1 MKIHTLK
8 NNKRLIAVAVLSLIS
23 CIALLFGLFGLPIS
37 ADGEEPFVSVTA
49 ELNVETVY
57 DDYTEETIK
66 KDLKVYGVSEDGRKS
81 VITSDYDV
89 QFANGKL
96 TAGAEDNAVT
106 VTYQG
111 LSFTLPV
118 ETVEAATAELRIGAI
133 SGYERS
139 NAYFVNSEG
148 FYAFV
153 QGMTAEQVE
162 SRLALELVYPNHT
175 ETVPYD
181 GTKVKWSSSAP
192 SFGSDTNASDI
203 SVNISLGVS
212 GIDGVEDTTV
222 SESVVFAASKR
233 FALKVRAGWTQPAE
247 LVPSTT
253 VASFIKSLQGYVIVV
268 MNSGYEGGAVNVES
282 ELSYS
287 GLYVGATADALKMS
301 EGDRFDKTLEIPYNG
316 DGVKA
321 LQLNL
326 IVTCKGYA
334 GIDTSLDGN
343 LNSQIA
349 RSEKLDYGDV
359 YVKALFEDEF
369 GDNIG
374 AKIYLKDVPES
385 DIATEFYDKD
395 NNKLDSLTRS
405 VTRIRLTYNA
415 PNGSR
420 ASKNFAGVQVSPI
433 SIARP
438 SIADKELI
446 YSTETCSTVIS
457 GLVTDDVY
465 GDNMKVETDSVY
477 AKYEDGVI
485 SFERGGT
492 YKITVSFLKGENS
505 DFIFMTGAGDGEVD
519 PEDPTRVTY
528 TVNVL
533 KAPIVVTLD
542 NFPSEIEYGEREP
555 DYSVRGAVEGNASMQ
570 FTATNKID
578 TDSLPYEDKTN
589 DAPSYRLYYTGTDS
603 ENNAYA
609 SYDFPTERGSYKIH
623 VSTAETAWYDKG
635 ELETP
640 FEFEIVHRQISLSN
654 ASIKSVTFELGKEYG
669 ESDVVKQVTATG
681 FAPQHQANPAEVVSV
696 KFSGA
701 NAGKTVTHAD
711 DYGVIVTIINP
722 NYKWS
727 DTESTDKTTV
737 FTVNKATLY
746 FTASQGSFTYGDIK
760 SEAVIDVSGL
770 RGWAELGAPSY
781 KKDGSAYTAPENG
794 IWQAGEYEAVYK
806 IGSYAD
812 GVLASDITCEAVQT
826 GFTVSRREIDKVEVE
841 ASNSGKEY
849 KHEAWEFALNNY
861 LQGEH
866 ILANGAVYS
875 YGDILDVKT
884 SGLLT
889 DGITKITTI
898 SFDAD
903 KGVIYVTDAGSY
915 VFEISIK
922 DSNFTWKYEGNYPQT
937 VNATANILQRELSFK
952 LNPDTDFTYNGE
964 NQVPE
969 TLVDWELGENL
980 TAALTCVYNRAD
992 GGSIDKTDIIDA
1004 GGYKVTVTG
1013 FTVSEKPDGAS
1024 YTYAVNY
1031 KLPEDG
1037 SLSFNIKT
1045 PYLIK
1050 PNLKGGKAE
1059 VDYQGKNNPYD
1070 FLEYIEGDTYTYSAN
1085 GETKCSLKFTYE
1097 KDSQTFGELAVA
1109 GTYTVTVIPAE
1120 NFKWK
1125 GSDGGDGGA
1134 EPLTFTFVINQL
1146 AVILEWTESSLSS
1159 VYGEVP
1165 APRVIVNNAVTG
1177 DTVGIVIGYKDEDG
1191 SNVIADLSSAS
1202 GAGYY
1207 TVYASA
1213 VDGTDKDNYKI
1224 DGSAINANLSAQYT
1238 ILKKQ
1243 LAQPVQPAGA
1253 TESTYSGSLWSGSI
1267 SGFGSYNLT
1276 SALVGAAV
1284 TGARPAVWY
1293 TQSAEDADRVID
1305 TSSDRYS
1312 FNVSNGDFTCFDAGF
1327 YSVEFTIK
1335 DSANYCWADSGNTR
1349 DFDFK
1354 GVYTHK
1360 WNEFAK
1366 IERKTLTAPALG
1378 SNRAMEWG
1386 TVTALNSILTG
1397 ALDGVNYG
1405 VLYGTN
1411 KDSDNITGNNQGD
1424 VDGFNGSTATRGQY
1438 YALLTLSSDALNYVW
1453 DVEFDN
1459 ADKTGYA
1466 GASFVNGG
1474 KVFEIIYTSEHGAQV
1489 KLYYAITASQVNVA
1503 LTLNDYVYGDNGA
1516 FIGSSQNTERKGLND
1531 AVVLQIPDGFEDAT
1545 FDGSGGGGGSA
1556 VYTFYNKD
1564 GTELSADELVNG
1576 LPWNAGEYGV
1586 RIVITFDR
1594 NSEGEEVYSEWDS
1607 GKQNLTVNT
1616 RELETVWSYLGKT
1629 GNTLTAVYNGKG
1641 QMPTAQIENLPS
1653 KKDFGDV
1660 DSPLLTYNYS
1670 DTQKPE
1676 DANSYTV
1683 SVTGAEGGNFNLDN
1697 TSDCA
1702 FTINK
1707 YNLSIEAEGVNGHVY
1722 GEAIDVSGKW
1732 NYGGSEEFYND
1743 DADNIKLVVLLNG
1756 VGDPFTSNVTP
1767 IGTYKLCPVWNNY
1780 STLTLDENGEYTLE
1794 TANYIISVKSAD
1806 FTVVKRLITVEFTAD
1821 GASGTY
1827 GETAD
1832 LYQSGVYTLST
1843 ENGTGDP
1850 LADDVYDVFRLSA
1863 KLNSVEAVGD
1873 SKNWSIGIYTVT
1885 GTAISDNYGITFVGS
1900 GKYEITSAEIMDV
1913 NVTGYVGTYD
1923 ASAHDL
1929 FTVSAVTVNNQSLKW
1944 YYKSIGSVDWLPYFA
1959 DGKNAQI
1966 KDVAD
1971 SGVYFVKATAPNHKA
1986 VVFSVGGKEAEVP
1999 VTVEK
2004 AEIKVQINIGIWYGE
2019 ENPADL
2025 SFKADVDSLI
2035 SDADT
2040 FKFDGLRGNETIA
2053 NINVSGTFAYSADY
2067 TQGEKQGIYSIKF
2080 INDSDT
2086 LNAPNYNFV
2095 NAVKEDGRDKGVLT
2109 VKPLAL
2115 KVVINDIESVY
2126 YDTFSK
2132 VKFVTEITLPDSTY
2146 TGIELTQSELAENIW
2161 EEIFDASAGFEG
2173 ANLITLKTTAFADT
2187 NAGTHTQAVGVYSI
2201 SGTLNKDK
2209 TDYTAI
2215 FSGSNGSTAIHTVV
2229 PANLSVSDIT
2239 GYKGGYDELSHLALI
2254 IMRNGEVSEVFATAN
2269 DGTNVTV
2276 SFYASDYSDNAV
2288 SAEDLDWSGLP
2299 VVTDPIEYID
2309 VCRKNVYYRIF
2320 AGGNYETVYG
2330 MCETEISRVENAFV
2344 NESDLKFN
2352 GWTYGLYSA
2361 TNLNGYNAD
2370 TTHKVTE
2377 PVSKFTRLV
2386 LSDGE
2391 VGQNEFAFDL
2401 TRDGKPIAELSGTHD
2416 TITSIFAEMWEKG
2429 LFSAGEYSLTINMDG
2444 TVNYGS
2450 LEKSFVFTVYKKTL
2464 TVTADDKSVVYGG
2477 AAPEYSYS
2485 VSGFV
2490 AGKTDGVV
2498 DTEADI
2504 LGTENNFFTSDYS
2517 AGRLSGSVGTYA
2529 IKHYQADGSTVI
2541 EGLTDKVLEN
2551 YSFRFE
2557 SGELTVEKREITITI
2572 TDAENFYN
2580 LSVINGETYGK
2591 EEIAEWRNCFTVS
2604 GVYEGDTDGGIQKI
2618 FALRTN
2624 ALTSAGGKDTNE
2636 AGEYPIYTKWLDF
2649 LSDSGAKISFG
2660 HNYSAVFADCS
2671 YLGELPDDAVIQDG
2685 NNYCAGTY
2693 TIKKAFLAVDIRGP
2707 FNNADGTQ
2715 EAVNGSVFSNTKKY
2729 YKAFVT
2735 NDTDIVDFVVTYY
2748 NGTVISAE
2756 NRLTDAPVNVGKYSV
2771 TATTDNKNYVANRA
2785 SIPFDI
2791 TPATL
2796 NVGWVVNGTYAAE
2809 IQYGE
2814 NIPEFDVG
2822 INGYPANNRFSG
2834 LTYKFSSPHFTE
2846 LSETQLIEL
2855 LGEVEYGYETAY
2867 DDATERDI
2875 YIAPKVK
2882 VSQNFTASAT
2892 REILRVVSRKITVQ
2906 VDGYDEGNA
2915 TATSHYTGKDPFA
2928 DNKGEINDWLTVIEN
2943 DAFVHGHGLADL
2955 GITLTIESQ
2964 NYNASDTPY
2973 NVNVLK
2979 GNSPVS
2985 RNYNVVFVVGE
2996 EKIPYSEVKPT
3007 YLITQKEITVT
3018 AKNVNVIYGDA
3029 IDSNVSNGILQ
3040 SNLSLDLFNRYFTVS
3055 GFENGETYMS
3065 LSDSAM
3071 QENSFVFSTGY
3082 MPYISRVGNE
3092 IVLSIDGSSLGF
3104 TNYKVTKFV
3113 SGKVIVTPRVI
3124 TAGTHD
3130 EIYLEATDADGNKI
3144 YNNGVYGA
3152 SRNAVIEF
3160 IGHDN
3165 GIGYDATRFAPKFSV
3180 SYNTKSGVGQ
3190 TAQAAPTK
3198 VGEYIVTVNL
3208 TNRDYVFAGNA
3219 VSTALQFNVLKR
3231 TMSLSWLH
3239 TAIANNPKEG
3249 ETVDLTNKIADYV
3262 ESLMTLSNFQKTV
3275 GDSVFGITEGT
3286 GPDRYQIGTV
3296 GGERVGLHI
3305 TAQGTGEYRVTFAFT
3320 SEASANYQWNDSD
3333 SASEVTVIF
3342 NVTTNKVYITGLRIT
3357 GWIYKQYDAGLNK
3370 VIFSV
3375 SNGNTDGVQ
3384 ISYAPITGQ
3393 IPTDT
3398 AGFQSLSYS
3407 ASIPEAAGNYAVRAY
3422 YPSYQGLGGDEQFT
3436 SFTITKAT
3444 VSAPVITVSGNNGVF
3459 GGVELSST
3467 VEFDSMILRI
3477 SGFNGI
3483 NYVLTEKGAV
3493 LTAMNAGTYTVRF
3506 AIIDSA
3512 NYQWGGNVSSADWVI
3527 EKAEDNAVTWNNT
3540 EEQRTVVYGN
3550 VFVPD
3555 ASATYGGTVYYR
3567 YMLKTGDT
3575 VPDADDSGWTAAFNK
3590 FNVGEYWIKATNS
3603 GNSNYNGDFKIIS
3616 FKVVKATLTVT
3627 PNGSMIYGNEFENS
3641 NPTFQYTVTEG
3652 LVRGDDP
3659 NEVIKKVSEV
3669 IYTVTNLHNGFNAG
3683 TYGFVLETDENGN
3696 VIGLAADNYK
3706 IVSGVGVFTVNKR
3719 SVVVNIGNKTSQ
3731 YGRPVDVSDVS
3742 VTYGSQNGLVA
3753 GDDLNLTFTT
3763 TATENGNKGGYI
3775 INATYNNGNYN
3786 ATINPG
3792 TYTITERLITVE
3804 IVQGGGVY
3812 GEDIVGVTYSKVLD
3826 DEQVD
3831 ITDFVNDK
3839 LNITVVYSG
3848 TANDGTVFNG
3858 TQTPLLAGSY
3868 VATVKGSGNDNFIVV
3883 GEPFA
3888 QFVVEKKEVD
3898 GSLITVENQTYNGEI
3913 KIPEINN
3920 SAFVSAYGGG
3930 IYEELAHGS
3939 FVNAGEHNITLR
3951 LIDADNYKWL
3961 SVEIAERNIIF
3972 TIDKA
3977 ENELTEELKIS
3988 GWIYGE
3994 YDVATNSPSASVKF
4008 GQSLIVY
4015 TYCETEDGRYY
4026 SGAPVTGNVGDY
4038 YVRATVMATDNYNAF
4053 ESAPVKFSI
4062 TKKSLALPAL
4072 AEIKEG
4078 EGKNDVY
4085 TGGELLAE
4093 ILGFDMALMNLDYEG
4108 KTNVSGGRITLVAVN
4123 AGTYTVKLTIAGNNN
4138 YRWQNTEADEVI
4150 LSWTV
4155 APKAVA
4161 KPVANTNGFMVN
4173 GQVLTYIPVGF
4184 DEEIMTIEGNRT
4196 AYGGEFTVTVGLKDK
4211 ANYVWEDG
4219 GVEDITF
4226 DWTVTGINT
4235 VFKIVVSV
4243 LSGVAGIA
4251 IIAAGVQLLLDRRR
4265 KRILER
4271 DIDKRSQAEINAKA
4285 ETESQ
4290 KRGNE

>member
-1 MKIHTLK
+1 MKIHTIK
-8 NNKRLIAVAVLSLIS
+8 NNRRLIAAALLAFIS
-23 CIALLFGLFGLPIS
+23 CIALFFGLFGLPIA
-37 ADGEEPFVSVTA
+37 ADGEEPFASITA

-57 DDYTEETIK
+57 DDYDLETIK
-66 KDLKVYGVSEDGRKS
+66 KDLKVYGVSADGSKS
-81 VITSDYDV
+81 VITSGYTV
-89 QFANGKL
+89 EFANGKL
-96 TAGAEDNAVT
+96 TAGAEDNAVM
-106 VTYQG
+106 VKYQG

-162 SRLALELVYPNHT
+162 SRLAVELVYPNHT
-175 ETVPYD
+175 ELLPYD
-181 GTKVKWSSSAP
+181 GTKVKWTSSAP
-192 SFGSDTNASDI
+192 SFGNDTNASDI
-203 SVNISLGVS
+203 SVNISLSVS
-212 GIDGVEDTTV
+212 GIDGVEDSSV
-222 SESVVFAASKR
+222 SESIVFAASKR
-233 FALKVRAGWTQPAE
+233 FALKVRDGWVQPSE
-247 LVPSTT
+247 LLPSTT
-253 VASFIKSLQGYVIVV
+253 VASFIKSLQGNVFVI
-268 MNSGYEGGAVNVES
+268 MNSGFEGGAVNVES

-287 GLYVGATADALKMS
+287 GLFVGATADALKTCK
-301 EGDRFDKTLEIPYNG
+301 EGDKFPKTLEIPYNG

-321 LQLNL
+321 LQLEL
-326 IVTCKGYA
+326 EVTYNGYA
-334 GIDTSLDGN
+334 GFERRLGGVLPI
-343 LNSQIA
+343 QIA

-359 YVKALFEDEF
+359 YAEALFDDGYGGE
-369 GDNIG
+369 IG

-385 DIATEFYDKD
+385 DVVATFYDKD
-395 NNKLDSLTRS
+395 NNQLDSLTRS
-405 VTRIRLTYNA
+405 VERINLVYTA
-415 PNGSR
+415 PDGS
-420 ASKNFAGVQVSPI
+420 KVTGNFSGVQVSPI

-438 SIADKELI
+438 SIEDKELI
-446 YSTETCSTVIS
+446 YSTENCSTVIS

-465 GDNMKVETDSVY
+465 GDNMKVETDSAY

-519 PEDPTRVTY
+519 ASNPTRVTY

-542 NFPSEIEYGEREP
+542 NFKSEIQFGEREP
-555 DYSVRGAVEGNASMQ
+555 SYTVRGAVEGNASMQ
-570 FTATNKID
+570 FIATNKID
-578 TDSLPYEDKTN
+578 TDNLPYEDKTTA
-589 DAPSYRLYYTGTDS
+589 APSYRLYYIGTDY

-609 SYDFPTERGSYKIH
+609 SYDFPQERGSYKVY

-640 FEFEIVHRQISLSN
+640 FEFEIVQRKISLGN
-654 ASIKSVTFELGKEYG
+654 ASIKSVTFDLGTEYG
-669 ESDVVKQVTATG
+669 EDDVVKQVTATG
-681 FAPQHQANPAEVVSV
+681 FAPQHQDNPAEVVSV

-701 NAGKTVTHAD
+701 NAGKTVTHAGN
-711 DYGVIVTIINP
+711 YGVIVTIINS

-727 DTESTDKTTV
+727 DTESTDKTTN
-737 FTVNKATLY
+737 FTINKAQLY
-746 FTASQGSFTYGDIK
+746 FNASQGSFTYGDIK
-760 SEAVIDVSGL
+760 SEASLDVSGL
-770 RGWAELGAPSY
+770 RGWAMLGAPTY
-781 KKDGSAYTAPENG
+781 EKDGSAYTVPSNG
-794 IWQAGEYEAVYK
+794 IWQAGEYKAVYK

-812 GVLASDITCEAVQT
+812 GVLATDVTCETVQT
-826 GFTVSRREIDKVEVE
+826 SFTVARREIVKVEVDT
-841 ASNSGKEY
+841 SNSGNEY
-849 KHEAWEFALNNY
+849 KNEAWAFALNNY
-861 LQGEH
+861 LQGEQT
-866 ILANGAVYS
+866 LANGAVYS
-875 YGDILDVKT
+875 YGDILNIKT

-898 SFDAD
+898 SFDAE
-903 KGVIYVTDAGSY
+903 KGVIYVTDAGEY
-915 VFEISIK
+915 TFEISIK
-922 DSNFTWKYEGNYPQT
+922 DSNFTWKNEGSTPQT
-937 VNATANILQRELSFK
+937 VTASATILQRELSFK
-952 LNPDTDFTYNGE
+952 LNPETDLTYTGE

-969 TLVDWELGENL
+969 TEVDWQLGENL
-980 TAALTCVYNRAD
+980 TVTLTCEYSRAD
-992 GGSIDKTDIIDA
+992 GSSIDKTDIIDA

-1013 FTVSEKPDGAS
+1013 FVVKEKPNGAS

-1031 KLPEDG
+1031 KLPDDS
-1037 SLSFNIKT
+1037 SLGFNIKT

-1050 PNLKGGKAE
+1050 PVLKGGRAE
-1059 VDYQGKNNPYD
+1059 ADYQGKNNPFD
-1070 FLEYIEGDTYTYSAN
+1070 FLDFIEGDTYTYTAN

-1097 KDSQTFGELAVA
+1097 KDSQTFAELALA

-1134 EPLTFTFVINQL
+1134 DALTFTFLINRL
-1146 AVILEWTESSLSS
+1146 AVVLEWTESSLSS
-1159 VYGEVP
+1159 VYGETP
-1165 APRVIVNNAVTG
+1165 APEVIVNNAVTE
-1177 DTVGIVIGYKDEDG
+1177 DTVGIVIGYKDKNG
-1191 SNVIADLSSAS
+1191 ANTIANLTSNSN
-1202 GAGYY
+1202 AGYY
-1207 TVYASA
+1207 TVYASDL
-1213 VDGTDKDNYKI
+1213 DGADKDNYVL
-1224 DGSAINANLSAQYT
+1224 DDSAVNANLSERYT

-1243 LAQPVQPAGA
+1243 LAQPAQPSGA
-1253 TESTYSGSLWSGSI
+1253 TESAYSGSLWSGSI
-1267 SGFGSYNLT
+1267 GGFKDYNLT
-1276 SALVGAAV
+1276 SALVGTQI
-1284 TGARPAVWY
+1284 TGVRPADWY

-1305 TSSDRYS
+1305 TSSSERYS
-1312 FNVSNGDFTCFDAGF
+1312 FNVSNGDFTCFDAGY

-1335 DSANYCWADSGNTR
+1335 DSANYCWENSGNTR
-1349 DFDFK
+1349 DFDFE

-1366 IERKTLTAPALG
+1366 LERKTLTAPALG

-1386 TVTALNSILTG
+1386 TVTALNTILTG
-1397 ALDGVNYG
+1397 ALDGINYG

-1411 KDSDNITGNNQGD
+1411 KETDNITGTTQGE
-1424 VDGFNGSTATRGQY
+1424 VDGFDGATATRGQY
-1438 YALLTLSSDALNYVW
+1438 FALLTINSDALNYVW
-1453 DVEFDN
+1453 NVEFDN
-1459 ADKTGYA
+1459 DDKTGYA

-1474 KVFEIIYTSEHGAQV
+1474 KVFEIIYTSENGAQV
-1489 KLYYAITASQVNVA
+1489 KLYYAITASQVNVK
-1503 LTLNDYVYGDNGA
+1503 LTINDYVYGDNGA
-1516 FIGSSQNTERKGLND
+1516 FIGNTANPARMSLND
-1531 AVVLQIPDGFEDAT
+1531 AVVLEIPEGFEDAT
-1545 FDGSGGGGGSA
+1545 FDGSGGGGA
-1556 VYTFYNKD
+1556 VYTFYNED
-1564 GTELSADELVNG
+1564 GTELGADELVNG

-1586 RIVITFDR
+1586 RIVIIFDR
-1594 NSEGEEVYSEWDS
+1594 NDAGEEVYSEWDS
-1607 GKQNLTVNT
+1607 GKQKITVNT
-1616 RELETVWSYLGKT
+1616 RGLEIVWSYAGKTGDTLETV
-1629 GNTLTAVYNGKG
+1629 YNGAG
-1641 QMPTAQIENLPS
+1641 QMPTAQIENMPS
-1653 KKDFGDV
+1653 KEDFGDV

-1670 DTQKPE
+1670 DTEKPE
-1676 DANSYTV
+1676 NANSYTV
-1683 SVTGAEGGNFNLDN
+1683 SVIKAEGGNFNLDK
-1697 TSDCA
+1697 TSDCS
-1702 FTINK
+1702 FTISK

-1722 GEAIDVSGKW
+1722 GEEIAVSDKW
-1732 NYGGSEEFYND
+1732 TYGGSGKFYNN

-1900 GKYEITSAEIMDV
+1900 GKYEIISAEIMDV

-2040 FKFDGLRGNETIA
+2040 FKFDGLKGNETIA

-2173 ANLITLKTTAFADT
+2173 ANLITLKTTAFADM
-2187 NAGTHTQAVGVYSI
+2187 NAGTHTQAVGIYSI

-2215 FSGSNGSTAIHTVV
+2215 FSGSNGSTAIHKVV

-2636 AGEYPIYTKWLDF
+2636 AGEYPIYAKWLDF
-2649 LSDSGAKISFG
+2649 LSDSGAEISFG

-2671 YLGELPDDAVIQDG
+2671 YRGELPDDAVIQDG

-3082 MPYISRVGNE
+3082 MPYLSRVGNE

-3208 TNRDYVFAGNA
+3208 TNGDYVFAGNA

-3231 TMSLSWLH
+3231 TMSPSWLH
-3239 TAIANNPKEG
+3239 TAIANNPEEG

-3444 VSAPVITVSGNNGVF
+3444 VSAPVITVSGNNGVY
-3459 GGVELSST
+3459 GGVQLNSS
-3467 VEFDSMILRI
+3467 VVFDPMILRI
-3477 SGFNGI
+3477 SGFNGT
-3483 NYVLTEKGAV
+3483 NYVLTETGATLSAV
-3493 LTAMNAGTYTVRF
+3493 NAGTYTVRF

-3527 EKAEDNAVTWNNT
+3527 GKAEDNVVTWNNT
-3540 EEQRTVVYGN
+3540 EEQRTVIYGN

-3659 NEVIKKVSEV
+3659 NEVIKAVSEV
-3669 IYTVTNLHNGFNAG
+3669 TYSVTGSHNGFNAG

-3763 TATENGNKGGYI
+3763 MATGISGKGGYI

-3812 GEDIVGVTYSKVLD
+3812 GENIVGVTYSKVLD

-4026 SGAPVTGNVGDY
+4026 SGAPITGNVGDY

-4085 TGGELLAE
+4085 SGGELLAE

-4161 KPVANTNGFMVN
+4161 KPIANTNRFMVN
-4173 GQVLTYIPVGF
+4173 GQYLTYIPEGF
-4184 DEEIMTIEGNRT
+4184 DDEIMFIEGNRT
-4196 AYGGEFTVTVGLKDK
+4196 AYGGEFKVTVGLKDK

-4219 GVEDITF
+4219 GAGDITF
-4226 DWTVTGINT
+4226 DWKVSGINT

-4243 LSGVAGIA
+4243 LSGVCGIA
-4251 IIAAGVQLLLDRRR
+4251 ILAAGVQLLIDRRR

-4271 DIDKRSQAEINAKA
+4271 DIDERSQAETNAQA
-4285 ETESQ
+4285 QE
-4290 KRGNE
+4290 RGNE